1 MIKIINLNEKTLE
14 EIKINENNC
23 INCKKCYNSCPMMS
37 KYSSSPKELM
47 KKIITDKGVDK
58 NIPYSCSSC
67 EVCNLKC
74 PKDIKI
80 KEMFYDMRKDI
91 FNNDKKNINDIGYN
105 SIKFHQI
112 NSFSPIFSKSFSNKS
127 TKKLFFP
134 GCSLAS
140 YSPEIVLKTYE
151 YLKKNIHDLSI
162 AFKCCG
168 KPTLSMGDVDKFK
181 IYYSQVEN
189 LFLENK
195 IEEVIVACPN
205 CFNTIKKYSKS
216 VKVKT
221 IWEVINE
228 NSIPKNLINHYNDL
242 DIKFS
247 LHDPCPIRYEP
258 KIHDSVRLIL
268 KSLGIK
274 IVEFDK
280 SRENTECCGSG
291 GMLRV
296 TNPKLALEQTNKR
309 ASEAKTDT
317 VISYCESCCEAM
329 MIANK
334 NTLHI
339 LDFMFNDNVINKSK
353 FTQDKTSTIK
363 KWKNRYKS
371 IKLIKN

>member
-67 EVCNLKC
+67 AVCNLKC

-105 SIKFHQI
+105 SVKFHQI

-189 LFLENK
+189 LFLEDK

-205 CFNTIKKYSKS
+205 CFNTIKKYSKT

-221 IWEVINE
+221 IWEVIN
-228 NSIPKNLINHYNDL
+228 
-242 DIKFS
+242 
-247 LHDPCPIRYEP
+247 
-258 KIHDSVRLIL
+258 
-268 KSLGIK
+268 
-274 IVEFDK
+274 
-280 SRENTECCGSG
+280 
-291 GMLRV
+291 
-296 TNPKLALEQTNKR
+296 
-309 ASEAKTDT
+309 
-317 VISYCESCCEAM
+317 
-329 MIANK
+329 
-334 NTLHI
+334 
-339 LDFMFNDNVINKSK
+339 
-353 FTQDKTSTIK
+353 
-363 KWKNRYKS
+363 
-371 IKLIKN
+371 

>member
-1 MIKIINLNEKTLE
+1 
-14 EIKINENNC
+14 
-23 INCKKCYNSCPMMS
+23 
-37 KYSSSPKELM
+37 
-47 KKIITDKGVDK
+47 
-58 NIPYSCSSC
+58 
-67 EVCNLKC
+67 
-74 PKDIKI
+74 
-80 KEMFYDMRKDI
+80 
-91 FNNDKKNINDIGYN
+91 
-105 SIKFHQI
+105 
-112 NSFSPIFSKSFSNKS
+112 
-127 TKKLFFP
+127 
-134 GCSLAS
+134 
-140 YSPEIVLKTYE
+140 
-151 YLKKNIHDLSI
+151 
-162 AFKCCG
+162 
-168 KPTLSMGDVDKFK
+168 MGDVDKFK
-181 IYYSQVEN
+181 IYYSQVDN

-247 LHDPCPIRYEP
+247 LHDPCPIRHES

-268 KSLGIK
+268 KSMGIK

-280 SRENTECCGSG
+280 NRENTECCGSG

-339 LDFMFNDNVINKSK
+339 LDFMFNEDVINKSK

-363 KWKNRYKS
+363 KWTNRYKT
-371 IKLIKN
+371 IKIIKK

>member
-67 EVCNLKC
+67 AVCNLKC

-105 SIKFHQI
+105 SVKFHQI

-151 YLKKNIHDLSI
+151 YLKKIHLTKTHVFKYSPRKGTKAADMPNQLDGTVKDERSKALI
-162 AFKCCG
+162 ELNDINEHAFTEKFIG
-168 KPTLSMGDVDKFK
+168 RVMDVLIEKEIKDKPD
-181 IYYSQVEN
+181 YYEGYTRN
-189 LFLENK
+189 YIK
-195 IEEVIVACPN
+195 VIVHCMSA
-205 CFNTIKKYSKS
+205 
-216 VKVKT
+216 
-221 IWEVINE
+221 
-228 NSIPKNLINHYNDL
+228 
-242 DIKFS
+242 DIT
-247 LHDPCPIRYEP
+247 
-258 KIHDSVRLIL
+258 
-268 KSLGIK
+268 GK
-274 IVEFDK
+274 IVDVEIK
-280 SRENTECCGSG
+280 
-291 GMLRV
+291 
-296 TNPKLALEQTNKR
+296 
-309 ASEAKTDT
+309 EAVKD
-317 VISYCESCCEAM
+317 YA
-329 MIANK
+329 IAN
-334 NTLHI
+334 
-339 LDFMFNDNVINKSK
+339 MA
-353 FTQDKTSTIK
+353 
-363 KWKNRYKS
+363 
-371 IKLIKN
+371 